1 MKLKKL
7 AAALALVATAPAF
20 ASIALPSTG
29 NGELFAVVYDSVD
42 QASYTLDLGVFMNDF
57 NGNGSYS
64 YTLGGANWAG
74 FVGAAGTNNLQFA
87 VMAGDGTGTNAASPK
102 RLFSTVNTVTT
113 PLTNQQ
119 LTSATAQVGAYAN
132 YQVTASLNN
141 ASHIGDASVNGSS
154 WDVVGNSAYF
164 LTSYTGLDMSNY
176 VGQAQGWGNS
186 TAAGTSAAF
195 RSFSTS
201 STSGGGVTTKS
212 DFTGIWTLGQQ
223 QGNWTL
229 NYSVAAV
236 PEPGSL
242 ALMLAG
248 LGAVGF
254 VARRRKLG

>member
-1 MKLKKL
+1 MKLTKL

-42 QASYTLDLGVFMNDF
+42 QASYTLDLGVLMNDF

-64 YTLGGANWAG
+64 YTLGGANWNG

-87 VMAGDGTGTNAASPK
+87 VIAGDGTGTNAASPK
-102 RLFSTVNTVTT
+102 RLFTTVNTVNT

-132 YQVTASLNN
+132 NQVTLSTTN

-154 WDVVGNSAYF
+154 WDVVGNGAYF
-164 LTSYTGLDMSNY
+164 LNMDMSTF
-176 VGQAQGWGNS
+176 VGQAQTWGNNN
-186 TAAGTSAAF
+186 AAGTSATF

-229 NYSVAAV
+229 SYAVAAV

-254 VARRRKLG
+254 VARRRKAV